1 MKKNKKEN
9 GEILIIILIIIIII
23 ALIILSIKLI
33 YSKNENTNA
42 SRIELGTYSFE
53 ENSETLRNVDR
64 GFYKLVQIELS
75 SNKEDLDNFIEII
88 QDIQTEDEDVSI
100 ISFQLN
106 LKNYVN
112 KSINKDKIQEI
123 QEYFNILRENGYKVI
138 FRVVY
143 DSEGEENPEPE
154 FNNILEHIET
164 LKSIYE
170 KNEDIL
176 LVIEAG
182 YLGSYGEWHS
192 GKYDDDVEYRNRIIQ
207 KLLEVVP
214 KSITINLRK
223 PSFITD
229 YTTETL
235 TEDNA
240 YSGVDVS
247 RLGLH
252 NDGYLASDTDYGT
265 YEREE
270 RKETLEYQHELTK
283 YTIFGGECQNKD
295 SIYTNIENAISDME
309 NRHCTYL
316 NKTYDREVKEK
327 WKQTTVNTNSDDIYS
342 GENGYKYIQDNLG
355 YRLVIKN
362 SAFYREEDR
371 IGIQLNLE
379 NRGFGNIVNKKD
391 VDIILESEDNTHYIR
406 VDTDIRKDI
415 LNDKILDYIVE
426 LPRNLKDGNYKV
438 YIKISEPYESLKED
452 SNYSIKFANINIWNE
467 ELGANY
473 IGEIVIN

>member
-1 MKKNKKEN
+1 MKINKREN
-9 GEILIIILIIIIII
+9 GEILIILIIIIII
-23 ALIILSIKLI
+23 ALIIVSIKFI
-33 YSKNENTNA
+33 YGKNENTNA

-53 ENSETLRNVDR
+53 ESTETLRNVDR

-106 LKNYVN
+106 LKNYIN

-170 KNEDIL
+170 NNEDIL

-192 GKYDDDVEYRNRIIQ
+192 GKYDDNVEYRNRIIQ

-229 YTTETL
+229 YTTETI
-235 TEDNA
+235 TENNV
-240 YSGVDVS
+240 YSGEDVS

-295 SIYTNIENAISDME
+295 SIYTNIENAISDMR
-309 NRHCTYL
+309 NRHCAYL

-327 WKQTTVNTNSDDIYS
+327 WKQTMVNTNSDDIYS
-342 GENGYKYIQDNLG
+342 GVNGYKYIQDNLG
-355 YRLVIKN
+355 YRLVLRN
-362 SAFYREEDR
+362 SAFYREGDR
-371 IGIQLNLE
+371 IEIQLNLE
-379 NRGFGNIVNKKD
+379 NRGFGNIVNKKE
-391 VDIILESEDNTHYIR
+391 VDIILESEDDTHYIK

-415 LNDKILDYIVE
+415 LNDKILEYIVE

-438 YIKISEPYESLKED
+438 YIKISEPYESLKNN

-473 IGEIVIN
+473 IGEILID